1 MPKRADQKQIEDLTT
16 QVADVA
22 KSVGK
27 NIASGFG
34 RVLAIGA
41 GAAVFGGTAA
51 GVAAAIYSLP
61 VVPFIIGGAVV
72 AVVAVFALYLLIMLN
87 Y

>member
-1 MPKRADQKQIEDLTT
+1 MPKRTNQRQSENLTT
-16 QVADVA
+16 QVADFA
-22 KSVGK
+22 KYVGK
-27 NIASGFG
+27 IIATGLG

-41 GAAVFGGTAA
+41 GAAVFGGIGG
-51 GVAAAIYSLP
+51 GVTAAIYSLP

-72 AVVAVFALYLLIMLN
+72 AVVAVFALYLLIMVN